1 MKEHFIFVFRG
12 DEIHIPV
19 AALHMNPEYFSEP
32 DKFIPERFSMANKE
46 QLKP

>member
-1 MKEHFIFVFRG
+1 MYLNFLRG

-19 AALHMNPEYFSEP
+19 AALHMNPEYFPEP
-32 DKFIPERFSMANKE
+32 DRFIPERFSMANKG